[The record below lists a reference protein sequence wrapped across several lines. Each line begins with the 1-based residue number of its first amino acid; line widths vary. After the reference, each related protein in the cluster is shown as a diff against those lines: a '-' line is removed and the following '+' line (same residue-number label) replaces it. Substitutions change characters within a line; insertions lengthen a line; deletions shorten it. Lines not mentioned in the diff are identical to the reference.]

1 MSPLPTATR
10 APRYLAWA
18 WLAAHLLCL
27 VALGWLLRDGLPA
40 DTRLTA
46 MLPEDRQAPLVERAS
61 AKLGTSFEDRFV
73 LLVHADDLSS
83 VTPAL
88 AEVLT
93 ELTGNDGAASV
104 IDTLTWRDTDLLDD
118 DPQAALDAYRYRLL
132 TPEIRQAIDADGG
145 NSLVEPAL
153 KTLFSPDARPDPL
166 RDPFGLLDA
175 WLEERTTS
183 RVIPRDGRLSIDIDG
198 QRFNLLI
205 GKLATSPY
213 APDAQQRLTTA
224 LADFQANH
232 PEATLLRSGL
242 IFHAAAGAEQAK
254 HEIST
259 IGLGALLGLIVVL
272 LIVFRSP
279 RVLLALLLPLGSGL
293 LMALTLTLAL
303 FGSLHLLTL
312 AFGASLIGIAI
323 DYALHLQSHRAIAG
337 RAFRLRALLP
347 GLALGLASSLVA
359 YLAQTLTPL
368 PGLRQMAV
376 FAALG
381 LLGAWLSVVLWL
393 PRLHLPVSPA
403 TARLA
408 TRWERLTRSPWHLK
422 PGIVGVAAVIL
433 VAVCAWRLHSDDSL
447 RLLSSSPDALLEQER
462 IVQQHLGNDTG
473 THYLLV
479 RGDDEAALLGRLDA
493 LHTPLDTL
501 QRQGVISGH
510 VDLADSVPP
519 PERQNADLARVE
531 RLYQA
536 PLANLFERANLPDT
550 LAERARARLEESP
563 VLDVATWLDS
573 PLGETQ
579 RRLWLGNT
587 DDGDV
592 AASVALQGVADGD
605 GEAPL
610 RQLAADTPSVTYV
623 DRIERLS
630 GLLGELRTH
639 IAEWLSLGLILLG
652 VGLTLRY
659 RRRTWRVLLP
669 PLGATLIVLTS
680 FAMAGIPLNVFS
692 QLGLLLVL
700 GIGLDA
706 GIFNAEHPRQ
716 AAAWLAISLST
727 LTSLL
732 AFGLLAFS
740 ATPALHYLGLTCLIG
755 LAAVWGLVYL
765 LRPGPRGDAG

>member
-18 WLAAHLLCL
+18 WLVAHLLCL

-46 MLPEDRQAPLVERAS
+46 MLPEDRQAPLVEQAS

-83 VTPAL
+83 TMPAL
-88 AEVLT
+88 AEA
-93 ELTGNDGAASV
+93 LTGDDGAASV

-118 DPQAALDAYRYRLL
+118 DPKTALDAYRYRLL
-132 TPEIRQAIDADGG
+132 TPEIRQSIDADGG
-145 NSLVEPAL
+145 ESLVAPAL
-153 KTLFSPDARPDPL
+153 KTLFSPAARPDPR

-183 RVIPRDGRLSIDIDG
+183 RITPHDGRLSIDIDG

-213 APDAQQRLTTA
+213 APDAQQRLTRT
-224 LADFQANH
+224 LEDFQIAH

-259 IGLGALLGLIVVL
+259 IGLGALLGLIAVL

-337 RAFRLRALLP
+337 RDFRLRALLP
-347 GLALGLASSLVA
+347 GLTLGLASSLVA

-393 PRLHLPVSPA
+393 PRLRLPISPA

-408 TRWERLTRSPWHLK
+408 TRWERLTRSPWRLK
-422 PGIVGVAAVIL
+422 PGVVSV
-433 VAVCAWRLHSDDSL
+433 VAVMLLAICVWRLHSDDSL

-479 RGDDEAALLGRLDA
+479 RGDDEATLLERLSA

-519 PERQNADLARVE
+519 PERQNANLARVE

-536 PLANLFERANLPDT
+536 PLSHLFERANLPDT
-550 LAERARARLEESP
+550 LAERARARLDESP
-563 VLDVATWLDS
+563 LLDVTTWLDT
-573 PLGETQ
+573 PLGESQ
-579 RRLWLGNT
+579 QRLWLGKT
-587 DDGDV
+587 DDGGV

-610 RQLAADTPSVTYV
+610 RQLAADTPGVTYV

-639 IAEWLSLGLILLG
+639 IAEWLALGLILLG
-652 VGLTLRY
+652 MGLTLRY

-680 FAMAGIPLNVFS
+680 FAVAGIPLNVFS

>member
-10 APRYLAWA
+10 VPRYLAWA
-18 WLAAHLLCL
+18 WLVAHLLCL

-46 MLPEDRQAPLVERAS
+46 MLPEDRQAPLVERS
-61 AKLGTSFEDRFV
+61 STQLGTSFEDRFV
-73 LLVHADDLSS
+73 LLLHADDLSS
-83 VTPAL
+83 ATPTL
-88 AEVLT
+88 ADA
-93 ELTGNDGAASV
+93 LTGDDGASSV

-118 DPQAALDAYRYRLL
+118 DPKAALDAYRYRLL
-132 TPEIRQAIDADGG
+132 TPEIRQAIDTDGG
-145 NSLVEPAL
+145 ASLVDPAL
-153 KTLFSPDARPDPL
+153 KTLFSPAARPDPR

-175 WLEERTTS
+175 WLKERTTS
-183 RVIPRDGRLSIDIDG
+183 RVTPRDGRLSVDIDG

-205 GKLATSPY
+205 GELAASPY

-224 LADFQANH
+224 LADFEATH

-259 IGLGALLGLIVVL
+259 IGLGALLGLIAVL

-293 LMALTLTLAL
+293 LLALTATLAL

-337 RAFRLRALLP
+337 RGFRLRPLLP

-381 LLGAWLSVVLWL
+381 LVGAWLSVVLWL
-393 PRLHLPVSPA
+393 PRLRLPVSPA

-408 TRWERLTRSPWHLK
+408 NRWESMTRTPWRLT
-422 PGIVGVAAVIL
+422 PGWVGVVAVIL
-433 VAVCAWRLHSDDSL
+433 LAVCVWRLQSDDSL

-462 IVQQHLGNDTG
+462 IVQRHFGNDTG

-479 RGDDEAALLGRLDA
+479 RGDDEAALLSRLDA
-493 LHTPLDTL
+493 LHAPLDEL
-501 QRQGVISGH
+501 QRQDVISGH

-519 PERQNADLARVE
+519 PAQQEADLERVE
-531 RLYQA
+531 RLYRE
-536 PLANLFERANLPDT
+536 PLETLFERAGLPET
-550 LAERARARLEESP
+550 LAERARARLDESP
-563 VLDVATWLDS
+563 LLDVESWLDT
-573 PLGETQ
+573 PLGESQ
-579 RRLWLGNT
+579 RRLWLGKT

-610 RQLAADTPSVTYV
+610 RQLAADTPGVTYV

-639 IAEWLSLGLILLG
+639 IAEWLALGLVLLG
-652 VGLTLRY
+652 VGLSLRY

-680 FAMAGIPLNVFS
+680 FAVAGIPLNVFS

-765 LRPGPRGDAG
+765 LRPGP

>member
-18 WLAAHLLCL
+18 WLVAHLLCL

-46 MLPEDRQAPLVERAS
+46 MLPEDRQAPLVEQAS

-83 VTPAL
+83 TMPAL
-88 AEVLT
+88 AEA
-93 ELTGNDGAASV
+93 LTGDDGAASV

-118 DPQAALDAYRYRLL
+118 DPKTALDAYRYRLL
-132 TPEIRQAIDADGG
+132 TPEIRQSIDADGG
-145 NSLVEPAL
+145 ESLVAPAL
-153 KTLFSPDARPDPL
+153 KTLFSPAARPDPR

-183 RVIPRDGRLSIDIDG
+183 RITPHDGRLSIDIDG

-213 APDAQQRLTTA
+213 APDAQQRLTRT
-224 LADFQANH
+224 LEDFQIAH

-259 IGLGALLGLIVVL
+259 IGLGALLGLIAVL

-337 RAFRLRALLP
+337 RDFRLRALLP
-347 GLALGLASSLVA
+347 GLTLGLASSLVA

-393 PRLHLPVSPA
+393 PRLRLPISPA

-408 TRWERLTRSPWHLK
+408 TRWERLTRSPWRLK
-422 PGIVGVAAVIL
+422 PGVVSV
-433 VAVCAWRLHSDDSL
+433 VAVMLLAICVWRLHSDDSL

-479 RGDDEAALLGRLDA
+479 RGDDEATLLERLSA

-519 PERQNADLARVE
+519 PERQNANLARVE

-536 PLANLFERANLPDT
+536 PLRHLFERANLPDT
-550 LAERARARLEESP
+550 LAERARARLDESP
-563 VLDVATWLDS
+563 LLDVTTWLDT
-573 PLGETQ
+573 PLGESQ
-579 RRLWLGNT
+579 QRLWLGKT
-587 DDGDV
+587 DDGGV

-610 RQLAADTPSVTYV
+610 RQLAADTPGVTYV

-639 IAEWLSLGLILLG
+639 IAEWLALGLILLG
-652 VGLTLRY
+652 MGLTLRY

-680 FAMAGIPLNVFS
+680 FAVAGIPLNVFS

-755 LAAVWGLVYL
+755 LASVWGLVYL

>member
-18 WLAAHLLCL
+18 WLVAHLLCL

-46 MLPEDRQAPLVERAS
+46 MLPEDRQAPLVEQAS

-83 VTPAL
+83 TMPAL
-88 AEVLT
+88 AEA
-93 ELTGNDGAASV
+93 LTGDDGAASV

-118 DPQAALDAYRYRLL
+118 DPKTALDAYRYRLL
-132 TPEIRQAIDADGG
+132 TPEIRQSIDANGG
-145 NSLVEPAL
+145 ESLVAPAL
-153 KTLFSPDARPDPL
+153 KTLFSPAARPDPR

-183 RVIPRDGRLSIDIDG
+183 RITPHDGRLSIDIDG

-213 APDAQQRLTTA
+213 APDAQQRLTRT
-224 LADFQANH
+224 LEDFQIAH

-259 IGLGALLGLIVVL
+259 IGLGALLGLIAVL

-337 RAFRLRALLP
+337 RDFRLRALLP
-347 GLALGLASSLVA
+347 GLTLGLASSLVA

-393 PRLHLPVSPA
+393 PRLRLPISPA

-408 TRWERLTRSPWHLK
+408 TRWERLTRSPWRLK
-422 PGIVGVAAVIL
+422 PGVVSV
-433 VAVCAWRLHSDDSL
+433 VAVMLLAICVWRLHSDDSL

-479 RGDDEAALLGRLDA
+479 HGDDEATLLERLSA

-519 PERQNADLARVE
+519 PERQNANLARVE

-536 PLANLFERANLPDT
+536 PLSHLFERANLPDT
-550 LAERARARLEESP
+550 LAERARARLDESP
-563 VLDVATWLDS
+563 LLDVTTWLDT
-573 PLGETQ
+573 PLGESQ
-579 RRLWLGNT
+579 QRLWLGKT
-587 DDGDV
+587 DDGGV

-610 RQLAADTPSVTYV
+610 RQLAADTPGVTYV

-639 IAEWLSLGLILLG
+639 IAEWLALGLILLG
-652 VGLTLRY
+652 MGLTLRY

-680 FAMAGIPLNVFS
+680 FAVAGIPLNVFS

>member
-10 APRYLAWA
+10 VPRYLAWA
-18 WLAAHLLCL
+18 WLVAHLLCL

-46 MLPEDRQAPLVERAS
+46 MLPEDRQAPLVERS
-61 AKLGTSFEDRFV
+61 STQLGTSFEDRFV
-73 LLVHADDLSS
+73 LLLHADDLSS
-83 VTPAL
+83 ATPTL
-88 AEVLT
+88 ADA
-93 ELTGNDGAASV
+93 LTGDDGASSV

-118 DPQAALDAYRYRLL
+118 DPKAALDAYRYRLL
-132 TPEIRQAIDADGG
+132 TPEIRQAIDTDGG
-145 NSLVEPAL
+145 ASLVDPAL
-153 KTLFSPDARPDPL
+153 KTLFSPAARPDPR

-175 WLEERTTS
+175 WLKERTTS
-183 RVIPRDGRLSIDIDG
+183 RVTPRDGRLSVDIDG

-205 GKLATSPY
+205 GELAASPY

-224 LADFQANH
+224 LADFEATH

-259 IGLGALLGLIVVL
+259 IGLGALLGLIAVL

-293 LMALTLTLAL
+293 LLALTATLAL

-337 RAFRLRALLP
+337 RGFRLRPLLP

-381 LLGAWLSVVLWL
+381 LVGAWLSVVLWL
-393 PRLHLPVSPA
+393 PRLRLPVSPA

-408 TRWERLTRSPWHLK
+408 NRWESMTRTPWRLT
-422 PGIVGVAAVIL
+422 PGWVGVVAVIL
-433 VAVCAWRLHSDDSL
+433 LAVCVWRLQSDDSL

-462 IVQQHLGNDTG
+462 IVQRHFGNDTG

-479 RGDDEAALLGRLDA
+479 RGDDEAALLSRLDA
-493 LHTPLDTL
+493 LHAPLDEL
-501 QRQGVISGH
+501 QRQDVISGH

-519 PERQNADLARVE
+519 PAQQEADLERVE
-531 RLYQA
+531 RLYRE
-536 PLANLFERANLPDT
+536 PLETLFERANLPHT
-550 LAERARARLEESP
+550 LIERARVRLDDSP
-563 VLDVATWLDS
+563 LLDVTTWLDT
-573 PLGETQ
+573 PLGEAQ
-579 RRLWLGNT
+579 RRLWLGKT
-587 DDGDV
+587 DNGGV

-610 RQLAADTPSVTYV
+610 RQLAADTPGVTYV

-639 IAEWLSLGLILLG
+639 IAEWLALGLVLLG
-652 VGLTLRY
+652 VGLSLRY

-680 FAMAGIPLNVFS
+680 FAVAGIPLNVFS

-765 LRPGPRGDAG
+765 LRPGP

>member
-1 MSPLPTATR
+1 MSLLPTATR

-18 WLAAHLLCL
+18 WLVAHLVCL

-73 LLVHADDLSS
+73 LLVHADNLSS
-83 VTPAL
+83 TTPAL
-88 AEVLT
+88 ADALS
-93 ELTGNDGAASV
+93 GDSDAASV

-145 NSLVEPAL
+145 ESLVEPAL
-153 KTLFSPDARPDPL
+153 QALFSPAARPDPR

-183 RVIPRDGRLSIDIDG
+183 RVTPRDGRLSVAIDD
-198 QRFNLLI
+198 QRFDLLI
-205 GKLATSPY
+205 GELAASPY
-213 APDAQQRLTTA
+213 APEAQQRLTTA
-224 LADFQANH
+224 LADFQAAH

-259 IGLGALLGLIVVL
+259 IGLGALLGLIAVL

-279 RVLLALLLPLGSGL
+279 RVLFALLLPLGSGL

-347 GLALGLASSLVA
+347 GLALGLVSSLVA

-393 PRLHLPVSPA
+393 PRLHLPISPA

-408 TRWERLTRSPWHLK
+408 TRWERLTRSPWRLT
-422 PGIVGVAAVIL
+422 PGIVGVVAMIL
-433 VAVCAWRLHSDDSL
+433 VAVCVWRLHSDDSL

-462 IVQQHLGNDTG
+462 IVQRHFGNDTG

-479 RGDDEAALLGRLDA
+479 RGDDEAALLSRLDA
-493 LHTPLDTL
+493 LHTPLDAL
-501 QRQGVISGH
+501 EDQGVISGH

-536 PLANLFERANLPDT
+536 PLAHLLERANLPDT
-550 LAERARARLEESP
+550 LAKRARARLDESP
-563 VLDVATWLDS
+563 LLDVATWLDS
-573 PLGETQ
+573 PLGESQ
-579 RRLWLGNT
+579 RRLWLGKT

-605 GEAPL
+605 GEPPL
-610 RQLAADTPSVTYV
+610 RQLAADTPGVTYV

-639 IAEWLSLGLILLG
+639 IAEWLALGLILLG
-652 VGLTLRY
+652 AGLSLRY
-659 RRRTWRVLLP
+659 RRRTWRVLVP

-680 FAMAGIPLNVFS
+680 FAVAGIPLNVFS

-765 LRPGPRGDAG
+765 LRPGPRGDA

>member
-1 MSPLPTATR
+1 MSPLPNATR
-10 APRYLAWA
+10 TPRYLAWA
-18 WLAAHLLCL
+18 WLIVHVLCL
-27 VALGWLLRDGLPA
+27 VTLGWLLRDGLPA

-73 LLVHADDLSS
+73 LLLHADDLSS
-83 VTPAL
+83 ATPAL
-88 AEVLT
+88 ADALT
-93 ELTGNDGAASV
+93 DANGTAPRLNALV
-104 IDTLTWRDTDLLDD
+104 WRDTDLIDK
-118 DPQAALDAYRYRLL
+118 DPRAALDVYRYRLL
-132 TPEIRQAIDADGG
+132 TPAIRQAIDADGG
-145 NSLVEPAL
+145 KSLIAPAL
-153 KTLFSPDARPDPL
+153 QALFSPVASPDPV

-175 WLEERTTS
+175 WLEERTQG
-183 RVIPRDGRLSIDIDG
+183 RVTPRDGRLGIDIDG
-198 QRFNLLI
+198 QRFDLLI
-205 GKLATSPY
+205 GELAASPY

-224 LADFQANH
+224 LADFKAAH

-254 HEIST
+254 QEMST
-259 IGLGALLGLIVVL
+259 IGLGALLGLIAVL
-272 LIVFRSP
+272 LFVFRSAK
-279 RVLLALLLPLGSGL
+279 VLLALLLPLGSGL
-293 LMALTLTLAL
+293 LLALTSTLVL

-347 GLALGLASSLVA
+347 GLTLGLISSLVA

-393 PRLHLPVSPA
+393 PHLRLPISPT
-403 TARLA
+403 TAHLA
-408 TRWERLTRSPWHLK
+408 TRWEHLTRTSWHLT
-422 PGIVGVAAVIL
+422 PGWVGVVVMLMLALCV
-433 VAVCAWRLHSDDSL
+433 WRLHSDDSL

-462 IVQQHLGNDTG
+462 IVQRHLGNDTG

-479 RGDDEAALLGRLDA
+479 RGDDEAALLARLAA
-493 LHTPLDTL
+493 LHAPLDRL
-501 QRQGVISGH
+501 QRQGVINGH
-510 VDLADSVPP
+510 ADLADNVPP
-519 PERQNADLARVE
+519 PTQQNANLARVR

-536 PLANLFERANLPDT
+536 PLDTLLARAGLPKT
-550 LAERARARLEESP
+550 LAERARARLDASP
-563 VLDVATWLDS
+563 VLDVATWLDT
-573 PLGETQ
+573 PLGEAQ
-579 RRLWLGNT
+579 QRLWLGKT
-587 DDGDV
+587 PHGGV
-592 AASVALQGVADGD
+592 AATVVLRGVEDGA
-605 GEAPL
+605 GEGPL
-610 RQLAADTPSVTYV
+610 RALAESRSGVTYV

-639 IAEWLSLGLILLG
+639 IAEWLTLGLILLSAA
-652 VGLTLRY
+652 LTLRY
-659 RRRTWRVLLP
+659 RHRTWRVLLP

-680 FAMAGIPLNVFS
+680 FAVAGIPLNVFS

>member
-1 MSPLPTATR
+1 MSLLPTATR
-10 APRYLAWA
+10 TPRYLAWV
-18 WLAAHLLCL
+18 WLVAHLLCL

-83 VTPAL
+83 TTPAL
-88 AEVLT
+88 AEA
-93 ELTGNDGAASV
+93 LTGDDKASAV

-118 DPQAALDAYRYRLL
+118 DPKAALDAYRYRLL
-132 TPEIRQAIDADGG
+132 TPEIRQAINADGG
-145 NSLVEPAL
+145 ESLVAPAL
-153 KTLFSPDARPDPL
+153 KTLFSPAARPDL
-166 RDPFGLLDA
+166 RRDPFGLLDA

-183 RVIPRDGRLSIDIDG
+183 RVTPHDGRLSVDIDG

-205 GKLATSPY
+205 GELAASPY
-213 APDAQQRLTTA
+213 APDAQQRLTRT
-224 LADFQANH
+224 LADFQAAH

-259 IGLGALLGLIVVL
+259 IGLGALLGLIAVL

-337 RAFRLRALLP
+337 RTFRLRALLP
-347 GLALGLASSLVA
+347 GLTLGLASSLVA

-393 PRLHLPVSPA
+393 PRLRLPISPA
-403 TARLA
+403 TERLA
-408 TRWERLTRSPWHLK
+408 TRWERLTRSPWRLK
-422 PGIVGVAAVIL
+422 PGIVGVAMVIL
-433 VAVCAWRLHSDDSL
+433 VAICVWRLHSDDSL

-462 IVQQHLGNDTG
+462 VVQRHFGNDTG

-479 RGDDEAALLGRLDA
+479 RGDDEAALLARLDA
-493 LHTPLDTL
+493 LHTPLDAL
-501 QRQGVISGH
+501 QHQGVISGH

-519 PERQNADLARVE
+519 PAQQEADLERVE
-531 RLYQA
+531 RLYRE
-536 PLANLFERANLPDT
+536 PLDTLFDRAGLPET
-550 LAERARARLEESP
+550 LAERARARLDESP
-563 VLDVATWLDS
+563 LLDLETWLDT
-573 PLGETQ
+573 PLGESQ
-579 RRLWLGNT
+579 RRLWLGKT

-610 RQLAADTPSVTYV
+610 RQLAADTPGVTYV

-639 IAEWLSLGLILLG
+639 IAEWLALGLALLG
-652 VGLTLRY
+652 VGLALRY

-680 FAMAGIPLNVFS
+680 FAVAGIPLNVFS

>member
-10 APRYLAWA
+10 VPRYLAWA
-18 WLAAHLLCL
+18 WLVAHLLCL

-46 MLPEDRQAPLVERAS
+46 MLPEDRQAPLVERSS

-73 LLVHADDLSS
+73 LLLHADDLSS
-83 VTPAL
+83 ATPML
-88 AEVLT
+88 ADA
-93 ELTGNDGAASV
+93 LTGDDGASSV

-118 DPQAALDAYRYRLL
+118 DPKAALDAYRYRLL
-132 TPEIRQAIDADGG
+132 TPEIRQAIDTDGG
-145 NSLVEPAL
+145 ASLVDPAL
-153 KTLFSPDARPDPL
+153 KTLFSPAARPDPR

-183 RVIPRDGRLSIDIDG
+183 RVTPRDGRLSVDIDG

-205 GKLATSPY
+205 GELAASPY

-224 LADFQANH
+224 LADFEAAH

-259 IGLGALLGLIVVL
+259 IGLGALLGLIAVL

-293 LMALTLTLAL
+293 LLALTATLAL

-337 RAFRLRALLP
+337 RGFRLRPLLP

-381 LLGAWLSVVLWL
+381 LVGAWLSVVLWL
-393 PRLHLPVSPA
+393 PRLRLPVSPA

-408 TRWERLTRSPWHLK
+408 NRWESMTRTPWRLT
-422 PGIVGVAAVIL
+422 PGWVGVVAVIL
-433 VAVCAWRLHSDDSL
+433 LAVCVWRLQSDDSL

-462 IVQQHLGNDTG
+462 IVQRHFGNDTG

-479 RGDDEAALLGRLDA
+479 RGDDEAALLSRLDA
-493 LHTPLDTL
+493 LHAPLDEL
-501 QRQGVISGH
+501 QRQDVISGH

-519 PERQNADLARVE
+519 PAQQEADLERVE
-531 RLYQA
+531 RLYRE
-536 PLANLFERANLPDT
+536 PLETLFERANLPNT
-550 LAERARARLEESP
+550 LIERARVRLDDSP
-563 VLDVATWLDS
+563 LLDVTTWLDT
-573 PLGETQ
+573 PLGESQ
-579 RRLWLGNT
+579 QRLWLGKT
-587 DDGDV
+587 DNGGV

-610 RQLAADTPSVTYV
+610 RQLAADTPGVTYV

-639 IAEWLSLGLILLG
+639 IAEWLALGLVLLG
-652 VGLTLRY
+652 VGLSLRY

-680 FAMAGIPLNVFS
+680 FAVAGIPLNVFS

-765 LRPGPRGDAG
+765 LRPGP

>member
-1 MSPLPTATR
+1 MPSQSNANRLPR
-10 APRYLAWA
+10 HLAWA
-18 WLAAHLLCL
+18 WLVVHILCL
-27 VALGWLLRDGLPA
+27 VALGWLVRDGLPA

-61 AKLGTSFEDRFV
+61 AKLGTGFEDRFV
-73 LLVHADDLSS
+73 VLLAADDLSRA
-83 VTPAL
+83 TPAL
-88 AEVLT
+88 AEALDEVPALV
-93 ELTGNDGAASV
+93 E
-104 IDTLTWRDTDLLDD
+104 TLVWRDTDLLDA
-118 DPQAALDAYRYRLL
+118 DPRKALDAYRYRLL
-132 TPEIRQAIDADGG
+132 TPAIREAIDADGG
-145 NSLVEPAL
+145 MSLVAPAL
-153 KTLFSPDARPDPL
+153 KTLFSPSAQPEPI

-175 WLEERTTS
+175 WLETRTQS
-183 RVIPRDGRLSIDIDG
+183 RITPRDGRLGVTIDG
-198 QRFNLLI
+198 KRYDLVI
-205 GKLATSPY
+205 GELAASPY
-213 APDAQQRLTTA
+213 APEAQTRLTRA
-224 LADFQANH
+224 LTDFQTAH
-232 PEATLLRSGL
+232 PDATLLRSGL

-254 HEIST
+254 REIST
-259 IGLGALLGLIVVL
+259 IGLGALLGLIAVL
-272 LIVFRSP
+272 LCVFRSA

-293 LMALTLTLAL
+293 LLALTATLAL

-337 RAFRLRALLP
+337 RGFRLRPLLP

-381 LLGAWLSVVLWL
+381 LVGAWVSVVLWL
-393 PRLHLPVSPA
+393 PRLRLPVSPA

-408 TRWERLTRSPWHLK
+408 QRWESMTRTPWRPT
-422 PGIVGVAAVIL
+422 PGWVGVVAVIL
-433 VAVCAWRLHSDDSL
+433 LALCVWRLQSDDSL
-447 RLLSSSPDALLEQER
+447 RLLNSSPTALLEQER
-462 IVQQHLGNDTG
+462 LVQRHFGNDTG

-479 RGDDEAALLGRLDA
+479 RGDDEDDLLTRLDA
-493 LHTPLDTL
+493 LHSPLESLRRD
-501 QRQGVISGH
+501 GVIAGH
-510 VDLADSVPP
+510 TDLADSVPP
-519 PERQNADLARVE
+519 PARQKADLDRVE
-531 RLYQA
+531 RLYRE
-536 PLANLFERANLPDT
+536 PLDTLFARAGLPET
-550 LAERARARLEESP
+550 LAERARARLDDTP
-563 VLDVATWLDS
+563 VLDVDTWLDT
-573 PLGETQ
+573 PLGESQ
-579 RRLWLGNT
+579 QRLWLGET

-592 AASVALQGVADGD
+592 AATVVLRGVEDGA
-605 GEAPL
+605 GEPPL
-610 RQLAADTPSVTYV
+610 RALADATPGVTYV

-639 IAEWLSLGLILLG
+639 IAEWLALGLVLLSLGLG
-652 VGLTLRY
+652 LRY

-669 PLGATLIVLTS
+669 PLGATLIVLAS
-680 FAMAGIPLNVFS
+680 FAVAGVPLNVFS

-755 LAAVWGLVYL
+755 LAAVWALVYL
-765 LRPGPRGDAG
+765 LRPGPRGAPE

>member
-1 MSPLPTATR
+1 MPPLPTATR

-18 WLAAHLLCL
+18 WLVAHLVCL

-73 LLVHADDLSS
+73 LLVHADDLSNT
-83 VTPAL
+83 TPAL
-88 AEVLT
+88 AEALS
-93 ELTGNDGAASV
+93 GDSDAASV

-118 DPQAALDAYRYRLL
+118 DPQAALDTYRYRLL

-145 NSLVEPAL
+145 ESLVEPAL
-153 KTLFSPDARPDPL
+153 QALFSPAARPDPR

-183 RVIPRDGRLSIDIDG
+183 RVTPRDGRLSVAIDD
-198 QRFNLLI
+198 QRFDLLI
-205 GKLATSPY
+205 GELAASPY
-213 APDAQQRLTTA
+213 APDAQQPLTTA
-224 LADFQANH
+224 LADFQAAH

-259 IGLGALLGLIVVL
+259 IGLGALLGLVAVL

-359 YLAQTLTPL
+359 YLAQTFTPL

-393 PRLHLPVSPA
+393 PRLRLPISPA

-408 TRWERLTRSPWHLK
+408 TRWERLTRSPWRLK
-422 PGIVGVAAVIL
+422 PGIVGVVAMIL
-433 VAVCAWRLHSDDSL
+433 VAVCIWRLHSDDSL

-462 IVQQHLGNDTG
+462 IVQRHFGNDTG

-479 RGDDEAALLGRLDA
+479 RGDDEAALLSRLDA
-493 LHTPLDTL
+493 LHTPLDAL
-501 QRQGVISGH
+501 EDQGVISGH
-510 VDLADSVPP
+510 LDLADSVPP

-531 RLYQA
+531 RLYQT
-536 PLANLFERANLPDT
+536 PLETLFARANLPDT
-550 LAERARARLEESP
+550 LAERARARLDESP
-563 VLDVATWLDS
+563 LLDVATWLDS
-573 PLGETQ
+573 PLGESQ
-579 RRLWLGNT
+579 RRLWLGET
-587 DDGDV
+587 EDGDV

-610 RQLAADTPSVTYV
+610 RQLAADTPGVTYV

-639 IAEWLSLGLILLG
+639 IAEWLALGLVLLG
-652 VGLTLRY
+652 VGLSLRY
-659 RRRTWRVLLP
+659 RRRTWRVLVP

-680 FAMAGIPLNVFS
+680 FAVTGIPLNVFS

-765 LRPGPRGDAG
+765 LRPGPRGDA

>member
-18 WLAAHLLCL
+18 WLVAHLLCL

-46 MLPEDRQAPLVERAS
+46 MLPEDRQAPLVEQAS

-83 VTPAL
+83 TMPAL
-88 AEVLT
+88 AEA
-93 ELTGNDGAASV
+93 LTGDDGAASV

-118 DPQAALDAYRYRLL
+118 DPKTALDAYRYRLL
-132 TPEIRQAIDADGG
+132 TPEIRQSIDANGG
-145 NSLVEPAL
+145 ESLVAPAL
-153 KTLFSPDARPDPL
+153 KTLFSPAARPDPR

-183 RVIPRDGRLSIDIDG
+183 RITPHDGRLSIDIDG

-213 APDAQQRLTTA
+213 APDAQQRLTRT
-224 LADFQANH
+224 LEDFQIAH

-259 IGLGALLGLIVVL
+259 IGLGALLGLIAVL

-337 RAFRLRALLP
+337 RDFRLRALLP
-347 GLALGLASSLVA
+347 GLTLGLASSLVA

-393 PRLHLPVSPA
+393 PRLRLPISPA

-408 TRWERLTRSPWHLK
+408 TRWERLTRSPWRLK
-422 PGIVGVAAVIL
+422 PGVVSV
-433 VAVCAWRLHSDDSL
+433 VAVMLLAICVWRLHSDDSL

-479 RGDDEAALLGRLDA
+479 HGDDEATLLERLDA

-519 PERQNADLARVE
+519 PERQNANLARVE

-536 PLANLFERANLPDT
+536 PLSHLFERANLPDT
-550 LAERARARLEESP
+550 LAERARARLDESP
-563 VLDVATWLDS
+563 LLDVTTWLDT
-573 PLGETQ
+573 PLGESQ
-579 RRLWLGNT
+579 QRLWLGKT
-587 DDGDV
+587 DDGGV

-610 RQLAADTPSVTYV
+610 RQLAADTPGVTYV

-639 IAEWLSLGLILLG
+639 IAEWLALGLILLG
-652 VGLTLRY
+652 MGLTLRY

-680 FAMAGIPLNVFS
+680 FAVAGIPLNVFS

>member
-1 MSPLPTATR
+1 MSLLPTTSR
-10 APRYLAWA
+10 VPRYLAWA
-18 WLAAHLLCL
+18 WLIAHLVCL

-83 VTPAL
+83 ATPAL
-88 AEVLT
+88 ADALT
-93 ELTGNDGAASV
+93 EANGATPLLDAL
-104 IDTLTWRDTDLLDD
+104 IWRDTDLLDK
-118 DPQAALDAYRYRLL
+118 DPRAALDAYRYRLL
-132 TPEIRQAIDADGG
+132 TPEIRQAIDANGG
-145 NSLVEPAL
+145 MSLVAPAL
-153 KTLFSPDARPDPL
+153 KALFSPVASPDPV

-175 WLEERTTS
+175 WLEERTAS
-183 RVIPRDGRLSIDIDG
+183 RVTPRDGRLGVDIDG
-198 QRFNLLI
+198 QRFDLLI
-205 GKLATSPY
+205 GELAASPY

-224 LADFQANH
+224 LADFKAAH

-242 IFHAAAGAEQAK
+242 IFHAAVGAEQAK

-259 IGLGALLGLIVVL
+259 IGLGALLGLIAVL
-272 LIVFRSP
+272 LVVFRSP
-279 RVLLALLLPLGSGL
+279 RVLLALLLPLASGL

-337 RAFRLRALLP
+337 RAFQLRALLP
-347 GLALGLASSLVA
+347 GLTLGLVSSLVA

-368 PGLRQMAV
+368 PGLRQMAI

-393 PRLHLPVSPA
+393 PRLRLPVSPA

-408 TRWERLTRSPWHLK
+408 TRWERLTRAPWRLT
-422 PGIVGVAAVIL
+422 PGWVGVAVVIL
-433 VAVCAWRLHSDDSL
+433 VTICIWRLHSDDSL
-447 RLLSSSPDALLEQER
+447 RLLSSSPAALLEQER
-462 IVQQHLGNDTG
+462 IVQRHLGNDTG

-479 RGDDEAALLGRLDA
+479 RGDDEAALLSRLDA
-493 LHTPLDTL
+493 LHAPLERL

-519 PERQNADLARVE
+519 PSRQNANLERVK

-536 PLANLFERANLPDT
+536 PLETLFTRAGLPET
-550 LAERARARLEESP
+550 LAERARARLDASP
-563 VLDVATWLDS
+563 VLDVATWLDT
-573 PLGETQ
+573 PLGEAQ
-579 RRLWLGNT
+579 RRLWLGKT
-587 DDGDV
+587 DNGGV
-592 AASVALQGVADGD
+592 AATVVLQGVEDGA

-610 RQLAADTPSVTYV
+610 RALAESTPGVTYI

-639 IAEWLSLGLILLG
+639 IAEWLALGLILLSTA
-652 VGLTLRY
+652 LTLRY

-680 FAMAGIPLNVFS
+680 FAVAGIPLNVFS

-765 LRPGPRGDAG
+765 LRSGPRGDAG

>member
-10 APRYLAWA
+10 MPRYLAWA
-18 WLAAHLLCL
+18 WLVAHLLCL

-46 MLPEDRQAPLVERAS
+46 MLPEDRQAPLVERSS

-73 LLVHADDLSS
+73 LLLHADDLSS
-83 VTPAL
+83 ATPML
-88 AEVLT
+88 ADA
-93 ELTGNDGAASV
+93 LTGDDGASSV

-118 DPQAALDAYRYRLL
+118 DPKAALDAYRYRLL
-132 TPEIRQAIDADGG
+132 TPEIRQAIDTDGG
-145 NSLVEPAL
+145 ASLVDPAL
-153 KTLFSPDARPDPL
+153 KTLFSPAARPDPR

-183 RVIPRDGRLSIDIDG
+183 RVTPRDGRLSVDIDG

-205 GKLATSPY
+205 GELAASPY

-224 LADFQANH
+224 LADFEATH

-259 IGLGALLGLIVVL
+259 IGLGALLGLIAVL

-293 LMALTLTLAL
+293 LLALTATLAL

-337 RAFRLRALLP
+337 RGFRLRPLLP

-381 LLGAWLSVVLWL
+381 LVGAWLSVVLWL
-393 PRLHLPVSPA
+393 PRLRLPVSPA

-408 TRWERLTRSPWHLK
+408 NRWESMTRTPWRLT
-422 PGIVGVAAVIL
+422 PGWVGVVAVIL
-433 VAVCAWRLHSDDSL
+433 LAVCVWRLQSDDSL

-462 IVQQHLGNDTG
+462 IVQRHFGNDTG

-479 RGDDEAALLGRLDA
+479 RGDDEAALLSRLDA
-493 LHTPLDTL
+493 LHAPLDEL
-501 QRQGVISGH
+501 QRQDVISGH

-519 PERQNADLARVE
+519 PAQQEADLERVE
-531 RLYQA
+531 RLYRE
-536 PLANLFERANLPDT
+536 PLETLFERANLPHT
-550 LAERARARLEESP
+550 LIERARVRLDDSP
-563 VLDVATWLDS
+563 LLDVTTWLDT
-573 PLGETQ
+573 PLGEAQ
-579 RRLWLGNT
+579 RRLWLGKT
-587 DDGDV
+587 DNGGV

-610 RQLAADTPSVTYV
+610 RQLAADTPGVTYV

-639 IAEWLSLGLILLG
+639 IAEWLALGLVLLG
-652 VGLTLRY
+652 VGLSLRY

-680 FAMAGIPLNVFS
+680 FAVAGIPLNVFS

-765 LRPGPRGDAG
+765 LRPGP

>member
-10 APRYLAWA
+10 VPRYLAWA
-18 WLAAHLLCL
+18 WLVAHLLCL

-46 MLPEDRQAPLVERAS
+46 MLPEDRQAPLVERSS

-83 VTPAL
+83 TMPAL
-88 AEVLT
+88 AEA
-93 ELTGNDGAASV
+93 LTGDDGASSV

-118 DPQAALDAYRYRLL
+118 DPKAALDAYRYRLL
-132 TPEIRQAIDADGG
+132 TPEIRQAIDTDGG
-145 NSLVEPAL
+145 ASLVDPAL
-153 KTLFSPDARPDPL
+153 KTLFSPAARPDPR

-183 RVIPRDGRLSIDIDG
+183 RVTPRDGRLSVDIDG

-205 GKLATSPY
+205 GELAASPY

-224 LADFQANH
+224 LADFEAAH

-259 IGLGALLGLIVVL
+259 IGLGALLGLIAVL

-293 LMALTLTLAL
+293 LLALTATLAL

-337 RAFRLRALLP
+337 RGFRLRPLLP

-381 LLGAWLSVVLWL
+381 LVGAWLSVVLWL
-393 PRLHLPVSPA
+393 PRLRLPVSPA

-408 TRWERLTRSPWHLK
+408 NRWESMTRTPWRLT
-422 PGIVGVAAVIL
+422 PGWVGVVAVIL
-433 VAVCAWRLHSDDSL
+433 LAVCAWRLQSDDSL

-462 IVQQHLGNDTG
+462 IVQRHFGNDTG

-479 RGDDEAALLGRLDA
+479 RGDDEAALLSRLDA
-493 LHTPLDTL
+493 LHAPLDAL
-501 QRQGVISGH
+501 QRQDVISGH

-519 PERQNADLARVE
+519 PAQQEADLERVE
-531 RLYQA
+531 RLYGE
-536 PLANLFERANLPDT
+536 PLETLFERANLPNT
-550 LAERARARLEESP
+550 LIERARVRLDDSP
-563 VLDVATWLDS
+563 LLDVTTWLDT
-573 PLGETQ
+573 PLGEAQ
-579 RRLWLGNT
+579 RRLWLGKT
-587 DDGDV
+587 DNGGV

-610 RQLAADTPSVTYV
+610 RQLAADTPGVTYV

-639 IAEWLSLGLILLG
+639 IAEWLALGLVLLG
-652 VGLTLRY
+652 VGLSLRY

-680 FAMAGIPLNVFS
+680 FAVAGIPLNVFS

-765 LRPGPRGDAG
+765 LRPGP